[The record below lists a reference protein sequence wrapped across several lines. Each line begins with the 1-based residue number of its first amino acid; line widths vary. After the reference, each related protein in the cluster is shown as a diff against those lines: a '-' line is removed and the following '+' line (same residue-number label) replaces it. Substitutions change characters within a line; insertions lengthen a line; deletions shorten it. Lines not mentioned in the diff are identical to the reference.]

1 MEIPD
6 FTDTENSGNIIKETR
21 TSKRK
26 NLNPEVDKKV
36 VIPHLLFAKTLL
48 GVQNIESRQS
58 IYNQTD
64 KYTWYLSI
72 ES

>member
-6 FTDTENSGNIIKETR
+6 FTDMEKSGNIIKETG

-36 VIPHLLFAKTLL
+36 VIPISSLPRLSQEFKTSNQDKAFITKQINAL
-48 GVQNIESRQS
+48 GI
-58 IYNQTD
+58 
-64 KYTWYLSI
+64 
-72 ES
+72 

>member
-6 FTDTENSGNIIKETR
+6 FTDTEKSGNIIKETG

-36 VIPHLLFAKTLL
+36 VIPISSLP
-48 GVQNIESRQS
+48 R
-58 IYNQTD
+58 
-64 KYTWYLSI
+64 LS
-72 ES
+72 

>member
-36 VIPHLLFAKTLL
+36 VIPISSLPRLSWEFKTSNQDKAFITKQINTL
-48 GVQNIESRQS
+48 GI
-58 IYNQTD
+58 
-64 KYTWYLSI
+64 
-72 ES
+72 